1 MTSVAELEVFM
12 KRILVCPSILS
23 ANFACLMS
31 EVERLE
37 EAGADILHIDVMD
50 GHFVPNISFG
60 VPVLRS
66 LAASCDMF
74 MDVHLMATN
83 PCRHVKSLVDA
94 GASSITF
101 HVECDDN
108 ITDCIDMLRKFGCR
122 CGISIK
128 PKTSVDAILPY
139 LDLVDMVL
147 VMTVEPGF
155 AGQAFMPDMLDKIR
169 KIRRLNSKIDLQ
181 ADGGINPK
189 NAKSVLDAGANLL
202 VAGSA
207 IFGEKDFK
215 KAVENL
221 RFPGNYPA

>member
-1 MTSVAELEVFM
+1 MKKVA
-12 KRILVCPSILS
+12 VCPSILS

-31 EVERLE
+31 DVNRLKQ
-37 EAGADILHIDVMD
+37 AGVDMLHIDVMD

-66 LAASCDMF
+66 LSRACDMF
-74 MDVHLMATN
+74 MDLHLMVTN
-83 PCRHVKSLVDA
+83 PCRHIEAFVDA
-94 GASSITF
+94 GADSITF

-108 ITDCIDMLRKFGCR
+108 ITDCIDSLRRLGCR

-128 PKTSVDAILPY
+128 PKTPVSAILPY

-169 KIRRLNSKIDLQ
+169 HIRRLNSQIDVQ
-181 ADGGINPK
+181 VDGGINPK

-207 IFGEKDFK
+207 IFGEEDFGR
-215 KAVENL
+215 VVRQL
-221 RFPGNYPA
+221 RFPEN

>member
-1 MTSVAELEVFM
+1 MR
-12 KRILVCPSILS
+12 RILVCPSILS

-83 PCRHVKSLVDA
+83 PCRHFKSLVDA

-101 HVECDDN
+101 HVECNDN
-108 ITDCIDMLRKFGCR
+108 ITDCIDMLRKLGCR
-122 CGISIK
+122 YGISIK

-169 KIRRLNSKIDLQ
+169 QIRRLNSKIDLQ

>member
-1 MTSVAELEVFM
+1 M
-12 KRILVCPSILS
+12 KKVLVCPSILS

-31 EVERLE
+31 EIERLE
-37 EAGADILHIDVMD
+37 EAGADILHVDVMD

-66 LAASCDMF
+66 LSASCDMF
-74 MDVHLMATN
+74 MDVHLMATS

-101 HVECDDN
+101 HAECDDN
-108 ITDCIDMLRKFGCR
+108 ISDCIDMLRKCGCR

-128 PKTSVDAILPY
+128 PKTPVDAILPY
-139 LDLVDMVL
+139 LGLVDMVL

-155 AGQAFMPDMLDKIR
+155 AGQEFMPDMLDKI
-169 KIRRLNSKIDLQ
+169 KQIRRLNSKIDLQ

-189 NAKSVLDAGANLL
+189 NEKSVLDAGANLL

-215 KAVENL
+215 KAVDNL

>member
-1 MTSVAELEVFM
+1 MIFVARLEVFM
-12 KRILVCPSILS
+12 KKVLVCPSILS

-37 EAGADILHIDVMD
+37 KAGVDILHVDVMD

-60 VPVLRS
+60 APVLRS
-66 LAASCDMF
+66 LSASCDMF

-83 PCRHVKSLVDA
+83 PCRHIKALVDA

-108 ITDCIDMLRKFGCR
+108 ITDCIDMLREFGCR

-169 KIRRLNSKIDLQ
+169 QIRSLNPKIDLQ

-189 NAKSVLDAGANLL
+189 NAKSVWDAGANLL

-215 KAVENL
+215 KAVKNL
-221 RFPGNYPA
+221 RFPGNHPA

>member
-1 MTSVAELEVFM
+1 
-12 KRILVCPSILS
+12 
-23 ANFACLMS
+23 
-31 EVERLE
+31 
-37 EAGADILHIDVMD
+37 
-50 GHFVPNISFG
+50 
-60 VPVLRS
+60 
-66 LAASCDMF
+66 
-74 MDVHLMATN
+74 
-83 PCRHVKSLVDA
+83 
-94 GASSITF
+94 
-101 HVECDDN
+101 
-108 ITDCIDMLRKFGCR
+108 
-122 CGISIK
+122 
-128 PKTSVDAILPY
+128 
-139 LDLVDMVL
+139 MVL